1 VSLQAL
7 SNHLGHLKMI
17 NEIAKRYNAKAVIHA
32 GDFGFHDKTSWNR
45 LSSRELKTC
54 VQYGPLSYNERSKLL
69 RLGDNQLR
77 KACSEGVQLSEL
89 ELFLNGTE
97 KFDVPVYTIWGNQE
111 DYEVVKKFHHGT
123 YHIPNLYILNPDSS
137 FTISLANA
145 SSLRLFGI
153 GGTHI
158 YHKFFDIGRGDEMVS
173 GADGLMWTTLMQIG
187 NLIEL
192 SERYK
197 DPKETRVFLSHIC
210 PGKDGLVNMI
220 AAALDSDIT
229 ISGALHGRFCSVFT
243 DFSIR
248 SVENFTEH
256 LMHCR
261 TEIPRI
267 WEHVLNVLGGSIRE
281 SDKKAVEKVLAA
293 LNINAASLE
302 ANMKKIW
309 HLNLADVKQGH
320 GLLKIVD
327 NQLKI
332 DTISDVGIPI
342 NNTHIRRKSSVTTG
356 SKEHVSALESKDHNV
371 ADQSK
376 SEESES
382 VKTRQPI
389 AEVIKVA
396 VTATAVPEPVMSK
409 ERKKESPKFTTR
421 AHVVKAGPQ
430 PSSSP
435 KLKDILP
442 LEQVN
447 DWNITEPIPLA
458 APIISTPTST
468 FIPLFLSNLPSLLDL
483 EEIQKGL
490 GIHFLKP
497 TTVER
502 LSSNLLKLEFDDQS
516 SFERAHKVL
525 TGAKLSNVP
534 VTLHTSEPVDIPKVA
549 PAMVQPRSAPAE
561 TSEKIANVVTQTFS
575 STETYKISLGPVPEN
590 VSLDRIK
597 EAYHFKHFKV
607 LFISD

>member
-1 VSLQAL
+1 
-7 SNHLGHLKMI
+7 MI

-45 LSSRELKTC
+45 LSSRELKAC

-69 RLGDNQLR
+69 RLGDSQLR

-111 DYEVVKKFHHGT
+111 DYEVVKKFHHGS

-137 FTISLANA
+137 FTISLGNGN
-145 SSLRLFGI
+145 SLRLFGI

-173 GADGLMWTTLMQIG
+173 GADGLMWTTLMQFG

-197 DPKETRVFLSHIC
+197 DPKETRVFVSHIC

-256 LMHCR
+256 LVHSR

-267 WEHVLNVLGGSIRE
+267 WEHVLNILGGAIRE

-293 LNINAASLE
+293 LNIDAASLE

-320 GLLKIVD
+320 GLLKVAD

-342 NNTHIRRKSSVTTG
+342 NNTHIRRKSSATAG
-356 SKEHVSALESKDHNV
+356 SKEHVSTHEPKDRNV
-371 ADQSK
+371 TIDHKLKEQPK
-376 SEESES
+376 SEETES
-382 VKTRQPI
+382 VKNSQPI
-389 AEVIKVA
+389 SEAGKVA
-396 VTATAVPEPVMSK
+396 ATAVLEPVMIK
-409 ERKKESPKFTTR
+409 ETKKVSPKFITK
-421 AHVVKAGPQ
+421 AHVVKTEPQ

-435 KLKDILP
+435 KPKDIMP

-447 DWNITEPIPLA
+447 DWNVTEPIPLA
-458 APIISTPTST
+458 APIIPAPASTAT
-468 FIPLFLSNLPSLLDL
+468 FIPLFVSNLPCLLDL

-534 VTLHTSEPVDIPKVA
+534 VTLHTTEPTDISKVT
-549 PAMVQPRSAPAE
+549 PAIVQSHSAPSELAE
-561 TSEKIANVVTQTFS
+561 KTDNAVTQTPS
-575 STETYKISLGPVPEN
+575 ATETYKITLGPVPEN

-607 LFISD
+607 LFISH